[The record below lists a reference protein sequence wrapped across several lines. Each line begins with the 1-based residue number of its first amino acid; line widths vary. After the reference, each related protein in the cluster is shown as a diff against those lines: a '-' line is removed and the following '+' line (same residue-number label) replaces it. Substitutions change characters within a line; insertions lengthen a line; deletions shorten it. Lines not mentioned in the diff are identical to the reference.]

1 MNRIFVDAL
10 YWVAVINPRD
20 QWHARA
26 VEVANNIEGRV
37 LVTTES
43 VLIELMNF
51 FGEYGPSFRLKAARL
66 VQALLDREDLEV
78 VEQTRATFLAGVE
91 FYQARPDKGH
101 SLTDCIS
108 MNVMRERGL
117 TEVLTHDHHFTQEG
131 FIVLL

>member
-1 MNRIFVDAL
+1 M
-10 YWVAVINPRD
+10 
-20 QWHARA
+20 
-26 VEVANNIEGRV
+26 
-37 LVTTES
+37 TTES

-51 FGEYGPSFRLKAARL
+51 FGEYGPSFRLKTARL

-91 FYQARPDKGH
+91 IYQARPDKGH

-117 TEVLTHDHHFTQEG
+117 TEVLTRDHHFTQEG

>member
-10 YWVAVINPRD
+10 YWVAVVNPRD
-20 QWHARA
+20 QWHVRA
-26 VEVANNIEGRV
+26 VEVGTSVQARG
-37 LVTTES
+37 LVTTEL

-51 FGEYGPSFRLKAARL
+51 FGEYGASFRLKTARL
-66 VQALLDREDLEV
+66 VQTLLDREDLEV
-78 VEQTRATFLAGVE
+78 VEQTHANFLTGIE
-91 FYQARPDKGH
+91 LYRARPDKGY

-117 TEVLTHDHHFTQEG
+117 TEVLTHDHNFTQEG

>member
-26 VEVANNIEGRV
+26 VEVATNIEGRV

-51 FGEYGPSFRLKAARL
+51 FGEYGPSFRLKTARL

-91 FYQARPDKGH
+91 IYQARPDKGY

>member
-26 VEVANNIEGRV
+26 VEVTTKIEGRV

-51 FGEYGPSFRLKAARL
+51 FGEYGPSFRLKTARL

-91 FYQARPDKGH
+91 TYQARPDKGY

>member
-10 YWVAVINPRD
+10 YWVAVINPLD

-37 LVTTES
+37 LVTSES

-51 FGEYGPSFRLKAARL
+51 FGEYGPSFRLKTARL

-91 FYQARPDKGH
+91 FYRARPDKGY